1 MMCFKFQGI
10 EMFFF
15 PKREGDRNIVPVSQS
30 SLFQIM
36 FNTMHCRGA
45 RLLSS
50 DVVRYLFITSF
61 YIVAFSN
68 IHNDLT
74 TGCFTH
80 TEGVLTWMMTDDFFS
95 DSFFLNKQTSR
106 LTCRFVFG
114 PHLVLDVYKLY

>member
-15 PKREGDRNIVPVSQS
+15 PKREGDRSIVPVSQS

-45 RLLSS
+45 QLLSS
-50 DVVRYLFITSF
+50 DVVRYLLITSF

-74 TGCFTH
+74 TGCFTQ

-95 DSFFLNKQTSR
+95 DSFFFKQTNF
-106 LTCRFVFG
+106 TA
-114 PHLVLDVYKLY
+114 HL